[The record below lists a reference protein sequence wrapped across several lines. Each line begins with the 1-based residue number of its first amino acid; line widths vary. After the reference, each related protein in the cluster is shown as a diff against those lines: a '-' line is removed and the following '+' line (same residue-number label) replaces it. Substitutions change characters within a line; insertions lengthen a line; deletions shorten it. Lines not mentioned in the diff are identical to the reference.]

1 MFQVVSFFLLENKS
15 QRYFSNILKIIVSQ
29 LREHLFVI
37 KFDYLYKIPQKGD
50 LKKQNDSIAL
60 LQNNQFNYWSSH

>member
-1 MFQVVSFFLLENKS
+1 MFQVVSFFMLENKS

-29 LREHLFVI
+29 LREHLFI
-37 KFDYLYKIPQKGD
+37 GKFDYLYKIPQKGD

-60 LQNNQFNYWSSH
+60 LQINQCNYW